1 MKKKNVVKKE
11 VREKKTHVRTAVKI
25 QTKKTVKPVEKVE
38 TKSAKSD
45 AVGDKEIAR
54 KPRKAPKPVH
64 NIETVEPQQVNIENN
79 EQNI

>member
-38 TKSAKSD
+38 TKPAKSD
-45 AVGDKEIAR
+45 VAVDKEIVR
-54 KPRKAPKPVH
+54 KPRKTPKPVH